1 MWPGYRENMRV
12 LRWVVDRRHG
22 RAGAC
27 YGPLGAM
34 PRYQDIDW
42 RGLDYTPEEWNG
54 LMAYDPERLKLHLLQ
69 HQEFFMS
76 ISDHLPK
83 ELLFERELLTCRL

>member
-1 MWPGYRENMRV
+1 MWPGFGENMRV
-12 LRWVVDRRHG
+12 LRWAVDRTHG
-22 RAGAC
+22 RTGARE
-27 YGPLGAM
+27 GLLGAM

-42 RGLDYTPEEWNG
+42 RGLDYSEQEWDA
-54 LMAYDPERLKLHLLQ
+54 LMASDPERLKLHVLQ

-83 ELLFERELLTCRL
+83 ELVFERELLTCRL